1 MPRRI
6 VAPGRSTGALSRAQL
21 DDPGRR
27 HRRAHRIR
35 PGPAK
40 PARAGPPRR
49 GSPTPRRRTTSATQT
64 GLLTAVAAQGYDLLT
79 DALTAQRPGTSS
91 TSGWP
96 TCASPS
102 TTAPTSRSCSAPD
115 LHHPN
120 DPAVAA
126 ARHRAADA
134 LYGGVG
140 TVTATRRGPNIPRR
154 HRGLVP
160 RARLRHPLAQP
171 RPPTEPRRRPPS
183 RRPQRR
189 RDPVPRPTTAGP
201 VTGVRTANRPAPSAT
216 DSIRLAR
223 PTTGR
228 SGQRPRGSGPV
239 AHLTDPSHPRWPDGT
254 SGRSPPAQVHMPQAA
269 ISKPARTREHDG
281 CAEHGPNARRR

>member
-6 VAPGRSTGALSRAQL
+6 VAPGRSTGALSRAQS

-49 GSPTPRRRTTSATQT
+49 GSPTPRRRATSATQT

-96 TCASPS
+96 TCASRS
-102 TTAPTSRSCSAPD
+102 STAPTSRSCSAPTSTTPTTPQWRPRD
-115 LHHPN
+115 TAPPTPSTAASAPSPP
-120 DPAVAA
+120 PAA
-126 ARHRAADA
+126 
-134 LYGGVG
+134 
-140 TVTATRRGPNIPRR
+140 GPTSPS
-154 HRGLVP
+154 P
-160 RARLRHPLAQP
+160 AP
-171 RPPTEPRRRPPS
+171 RPGASSTASPPSGSTTPSPEPRRRPPN

-189 RDPVPRPTTAGP
+189 RDPVPRPITARP
-201 VTGVRTANRPAPSAT
+201 ETGVHTAT
-216 DSIRLAR
+216 
-223 PTTGR
+223 
-228 SGQRPRGSGPV
+228 
-239 AHLTDPSHPRWPDGT
+239 
-254 SGRSPPAQVHMPQAA
+254 
-269 ISKPARTREHDG
+269 
-281 CAEHGPNARRR
+281 RRRDRQTRSDSARAPPTGSCR